1 MTLFEKYLNLIK
13 PMLPSWKFY
22 DDYSETIMLFYRS
35 DVSDIWKPL
44 YRTPKT
50 SLKALFINDQGNMP
64 LAIHSHIGQLLND
77 IEKHDGQIPFEQTLS
92 YKLTVNMVQA
102 VIGHGKKFQFK
113 LASVSKKGI
122 IEEDILLS
130 PFYEGDV

>member
-1 MTLFEKYLNLIK
+1 MTLFQKYLNLVK
-13 PMLPSWKFY
+13 PLFPSWKFY

-50 SLKALFINDQGNMP
+50 SLKGLFVNAQGNLS

-77 IEKHDGQIPFEQTLS
+77 IETHEGQIPFDQTLS
-92 YKLTVNMVQA
+92 YKLTINMVQA
-102 VIGHGKKFQFK
+102 AITPQQKFQFK
-113 LASVSKKGI
+113 LASVNKEGI
-122 IEEDILLS
+122 IQEDILLS
-130 PFYEGDV
+130 PIYEVSI